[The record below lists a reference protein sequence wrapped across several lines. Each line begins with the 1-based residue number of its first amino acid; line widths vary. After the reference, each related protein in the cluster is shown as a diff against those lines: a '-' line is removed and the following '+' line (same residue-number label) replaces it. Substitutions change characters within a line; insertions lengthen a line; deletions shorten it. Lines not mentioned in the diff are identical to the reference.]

1 MHYRSKLNAEWKRL
15 DPSKPMISGIGVKM
29 LMKQLRED
37 IEGTKR
43 AKEFQKLP
51 QMKADDAELH
61 GLGMDDILRPSLI
74 GRLEKLLVRT

>member
-1 MHYRSKLNAEWKRL
+1 
-15 DPSKPMISGIGVKM
+15 MIFGIGAKM
-29 LMKQLRED
+29 LMNQPRED

-61 GLGMDDILRPSLI
+61 GVGMDDIFRPSLI
-74 GRLEKLLVRT
+74 GRLEKLSVWTNVRELGS